1 MEDEERFIKKKNK
14 EHHTTAT
21 LTNSTFISSISCH
34 PILKARNFLI
44 KFYLCSMS
52 PIIYYV
58 CVCVY
63 VCLFSKK
70 RETDLRNLVSR
81 FVISDHKRSLWA
93 RRRRKSREVFGWEE
107 NELRVNLMMRRGK
120 RVRKIGNWK
129 NMLKSSA

>member
-1 MEDEERFIKKKNK
+1 MKSVLSKK
-14 EHHTTAT
+14 ESTTPLP

-52 PIIYYV
+52 PIIY
-58 CVCVY
+58 CVC

-70 RETDLRNLVSR
+70 REMDLRNLVSR

-93 RRRRKSREVFGWEE
+93 WRRRRKSREALYEE
-107 NELRVNLMMRRGK
+107 KMNWVNFMVRRGK
-120 RVRKIGNWK
+120 RVRKIENWK